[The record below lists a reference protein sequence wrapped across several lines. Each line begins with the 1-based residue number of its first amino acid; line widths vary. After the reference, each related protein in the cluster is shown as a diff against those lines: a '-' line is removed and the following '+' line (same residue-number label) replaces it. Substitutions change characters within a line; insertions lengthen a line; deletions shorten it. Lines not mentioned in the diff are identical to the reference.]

1 MSVIVSTTQ
10 AAVRLFHA
18 RLQLATDAKQAA
30 LAATFAAGLAQG
42 LRLAG
47 TLTAD
52 QAADFERDC
61 DFEAAR
67 KCEELDQTPPHAPRR
82 TDLLPGLQYAL
93 NCVHAG
99 MSPEQL
105 RTTLRELI
113 ADNTAARAA

>member
-30 LAATFAAGLAQG
+30 
-42 LRLAG
+42 LAG

-99 MSPEQL
+99 MSAEQL